1 MKAKKTRAH
10 EMLVTIA
17 TSAICDFLSDK
28 KKTTFIA
35 LKDSVKGRMSDYI
48 RVCVDVWSEMNKK
61 VDLYDFV
68 YEWVAK
74 DYASIAGNA
83 SVIHVLVGVP
93 NSECKSV
100 TLEY

>member
-1 MKAKKTRAH
+1 MRARKTRAH
-10 EMLVTIA
+10 EILVAIA
-17 TSAICDFLSDK
+17 TSAVCDFLNDK

-35 LKDSVKGRMSDYI
+35 LKDSVKGRMTDYI
-48 RVCVDVWSEMNKK
+48 RVCVDVWSEMKGK
-61 VDLYDFV
+61 QDLYDFV

-74 DYASIAGNA
+74 DYASVAGNA
-83 SVIHVLVGVP
+83 SVIKVLVAVP

>member
-10 EMLVTIA
+10 EMLVAIA
-17 TSAICDFLSDK
+17 TSAVCDFLSDK
-28 KKTTFIA
+28 EKTTFIA
-35 LKDSVKGRMSDYI
+35 LKESTKARMSDYI
-48 RVCVDVWSEMNKK
+48 NASVEFWSEMKK
-61 VDLYDFV
+61 RPELYDFV

-74 DYASIAGNA
+74 DYAAVAGNA
-83 SVIHVLVGVP
+83 SVIKVLVAVP